1 MKVKSVCD
9 SLRNCSHTKT
19 EYPNAVSRHGTS
31 PHLQWEKDAA
41 VEGPAKAGVQGDV
54 LKWYTFLLPGL
65 PGHRGPHG
73 RSKTKTHSQLLSFM
87 GQTIFSIVCSCYP
100 SSVDKASPE
109 GRCHDVAM
117 NTTQVGRV
125 FSVHCSKKQ
134 FELTYE
140 KSYSQC
146 YQHAPRTN
154 SECGSKG

>member
-1 MKVKSVCD
+1 MAH
-9 SLRNCSHTKT
+9 LPICSGK
-19 EYPNAVSRHGTS
+19 RM
-31 PHLQWEKDAA
+31 LQWRGLQKLECK
-41 VEGPAKAGVQGDV
+41 VMCLSGTG
-54 LKWYTFLLPGL
+54 TFLLPGL